1 MAGLHGLLFTKLTLP
16 PVSAIEKKTILI
28 TGANTGLGRE
38 AARHALS
45 LGAGTIIMGVRTLS
59 KGEEAKANIEATTG
73 CADKSKVL
81 VWLIDLES
89 FNSVQEFA
97 ARAQKYVSD
106 GGRLDMAIMNAGIAS
121 LQYATTSNGW
131 ERGIQV
137 NVLST
142 TLLSLSLLPL
152 LLHTR
157 DQDPSARP
165 HLALLTSDIHKSIK
179 FPERSSS
186 DSILSL
192 LNGQEQWK
200 KSQDIGGATERY
212 GVTKL
217 MDLFVTMQ
225 IAELVPHDSFGEP
238 LVIVNAVAPG
248 FCKSDLLTR
257 ENAPWILKLVQ
268 ALFARTVE
276 NGSKTL
282 LHAVTQG
289 AESHGKWLENQAI
302 TDPGTI
308 VTSDEAAAVRNKLWV
323 EITSV
328 LRDID
333 PKLQTQF

>member
-1 MAGLHGLLFTKLTLP
+1 MAGLYGLLFTKLTLP
-16 PVSAIEKKTILI
+16 PVSAIENKTILI

-38 AARHALS
+38 AARHALA
-45 LGAGTIIMGVRTLS
+45 LGAGTIIMGVRTPS
-59 KGEEAKANIEATTG
+59 KGEEAKANIEASTG
-73 CADKSKVL
+73 YTGKVL
-81 VWLIDLES
+81 VWPIDLES
-89 FNSVQEFA
+89 FDSVQAFA

-121 LQYATTSNGW
+121 LEYATTSDGW

-152 LLHTR
+152 LLRTR
-157 DQDPSARP
+157 DRDPSARP

-179 FPERSSS
+179 FPERSA

-192 LNGQEQWK
+192 LNGEEQWK
-200 KSQDIGGATERY
+200 KSQAIGGATERY

-217 MDLFVTMQ
+217 MDLFITMQ
-225 IAELVPHDSFGEP
+225 IAESVPRDGLGEP
-238 LVIVNAVAPG
+238 LVIVNAVTPG

-257 ENAPWILKLVQ
+257 EKAPWILKLVQ
-268 ALFARTVE
+268 ALIARTVE

-289 AESHGKWLENQAI
+289 AETHGKWLENQAI

-308 VTSDEAAAVRNKLWV
+308 VTSDEAAVVRKKVWT
-323 EITSV
+323 EITSI
-328 LRDID
+328 LRNVD

>member
-1 MAGLHGLLFTKLTLP
+1 MAGLYGLLFTKLTLP
-16 PVSAIEKKTILI
+16 PVSAIENKTILI

-38 AARHALS
+38 AARHALA
-45 LGAGTIIMGVRTLS
+45 LGAGTIIMGVRTPS
-59 KGEEAKANIEATTG
+59 KGEEAKANIEASTG
-73 CADKSKVL
+73 YTGKVL
-81 VWLIDLES
+81 VWPIDLES
-89 FNSVQEFA
+89 FDSVQAFA
-97 ARAQKYVSD
+97 ARAQKYISD

-121 LQYATTSNGW
+121 VEYATTSDGW

-152 LLHTR
+152 LLRTR
-157 DQDPSARP
+157 DRDPSARP

-179 FPERSSS
+179 FPERSA

-192 LNGQEQWK
+192 LNGEEQWK
-200 KSQDIGGATERY
+200 KSQAIGGATERY

-217 MDLFVTMQ
+217 MDLFITMQ
-225 IAELVPHDSFGEP
+225 IAELVPRDGLGEP
-238 LVIVNAVAPG
+238 LVIVNAVTPG

-257 ENAPWILKLVQ
+257 EKAPWILKLVQ
-268 ALFARTVE
+268 ALIARTVE

-289 AESHGKWLENQAI
+289 AETHGKWLENQAI

-308 VTSDEAAAVRNKLWV
+308 VTSDEAAVVRKKVWG
-323 EITSV
+323 EIISV
-328 LRDID
+328 LRNVD